1 MALFFTYVLP
11 LLLPTAIYVLWRLI
25 SAPRPADG
33 GANRASDEAGGAA
46 ALAVE
51 DLWRDAPWPWLALAG
66 VLLLALVLLVGV
78 FFHGAPQQGHYVPP
92 RMEDGRIVPG
102 ELRLDDAGSGRPA
115 GPSSEAP
122 GSPRAAPS
130 EAR

>member
-11 LLLPTAIYVLWRLI
+11 LLLPTVVYVLWRLI
-25 SAPRPADG
+25 STPRPADG
-33 GANRASDEAGGAA
+33 GANHASDKAGGAA
-46 ALAVE
+46 ALTAAD
-51 DLWRDAPWPWLALAG
+51 DLWRGAPWPWLALAG

-92 RMEDGRIVPG
+92 RMEDGHIVPG
-102 ELRLDDAGSGRPA
+102 ELRPDDAGA
-115 GPSSEAP
+115 
-122 GSPRAAPS
+122 GSPAESPS